1 MMVAIGLGATAGL
14 GPWCIVRAFLAPRPP
29 LEGALAAL
37 SAPRHGTGAG
47 RGGVDSMAQRVGAWI
62 MSVTGTGLGSLSTD
76 LAVLDR
82 SEEVHL
88 VQRMRTATFYG
99 AFPLSVW
106 AASTLAGARLLPPA
120 LAGLASVGLAIG
132 GWLLTDSQVRSG
144 ARRRRVE
151 LDSALVTYLQLVSI
165 LLAGGAGIQQALHEA
180 VDHGNGWPFQ
190 VLRRALTDA
199 RVRGISPWQA
209 FDEHGSQLGS
219 TSLVELAATM
229 ELAGSSGAHIRDSL
243 MVKARALRS
252 HQVAAIEREATS
264 RTTAMTGPTGLMMAG
279 FVILVIY
286 PAFQAVLDL

>member
-1 MMVAIGLGATAGL
+1 
-14 GPWCIVRAFLAPRPP
+14 
-29 LEGALAAL
+29 
-37 SAPRHGTGAG
+37 
-47 RGGVDSMAQRVGAWI
+47 
-62 MSVTGTGLGSLSTD
+62 LGSLSTD